1 MLSKLLAAHRGEIL
15 AQTRLRVG
23 RRSPPTASSAEL
35 THLLGFLDQLDEALR
50 RSASHLAVN
59 RSELQESGGRYGHEL
74 FSKGLTVAQIVHDY
88 ADLCHVAL
96 ELAVERGINIPA
108 EDLSTLNLCLDDAIA
123 GAVTEYTREL
133 ERETAGKGTERLGV
147 LADEMRNQLTPAML
161 AFAAIKNGTVAAG
174 GSTAMV
180 IDRNLAVLL
189 RLIESSLA
197 DVRAGTPPATA
208 P

>member
-1 MLSKLLAAHRGEIL
+1 MLSKLLAAHRDEIL
-15 AQTRLRVG
+15 AQTRLRIG

-59 RSELQESGGRYGHEL
+59 RSEIQESGGRYGHEL
-74 FSKGLTVAQIVHDY
+74 FGKGLTVAQIVHDY

-108 EDLSTLNLCLDDAIA
+108 EDLSVLNLCLDDAIA

-133 ERETAGKGTERLGV
+133 ERATAGKGTDRLGV
-147 LADEMRNQLTPAML
+147 LADEMLNQLTPAML